1 MAHEEPVKY
10 LSRKIG
16 KKENKNVKK
25 LSINTRETIR
35 RGKKKVNCALH
46 PTDSFINEMNSKEV
60 GKQLQS

>member
-1 MAHEEPVKY
+1 MEQNMAHEEPVKY

-46 PTDSFINEMNSKEV
+46 PID
-60 GKQLQS
+60 

>member
-35 RGKKKVNCALH
+35 RGKKKLTV
-46 PTDSFINEMNSKEV
+46 PFTPQIN
-60 GKQLQS
+60 L